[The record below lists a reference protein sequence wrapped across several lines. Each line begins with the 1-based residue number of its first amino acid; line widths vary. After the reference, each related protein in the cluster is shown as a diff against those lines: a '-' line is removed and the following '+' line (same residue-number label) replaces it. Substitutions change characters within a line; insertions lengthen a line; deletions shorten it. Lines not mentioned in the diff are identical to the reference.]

1 MKPSDPS
8 RRTAILEKLALLQPV
23 TLKELTAAMG
33 EDYTFVIRTMRKY
46 RKAGAAHRSG
56 WEIHYSR
63 RTALWS
69 AGAGEETKPPKAKPR
84 TKAVRRTYHRE
95 YYHRCRKQRLNAAN
109 SPTYNST
116 LSALMGLGGKA
127 A

>member
-8 RRTAILEKLALLQPV
+8 RRTAILDKLAEIQPV
-23 TLKELTAAMG
+23 TLKELTAAME
-33 EDYTFVIRTMRKY
+33 EDYTFVVRTMKMH

-69 AGAGEETKPPKAKPR
+69 VGAGEETKPPKAKPR

-95 YYHRCRKQRLNAAN
+95 YYHRCRKQRMNAAN
-109 SPTYNST
+109 GPTYHT
-116 LSALMGLGGKA
+116 ALAALMGLGGNA